1 MSNRIVHTGLY
12 GKTARETIVP
22 VIRRIIHDHGCK
34 ARTERIM
41 SIVATEPVVADD
53 NEIVLSVGTHY
64 DRRKW
69 KDVPSFQTWSDKQVL
84 EHFAWLIKCHVMP
97 SIKLRTTKGWKRSN
111 DETAQ
116 FLGEA
121 EGTGNAFDLNAKVC
135 DIYLA
140 YDVLRGR
147 KLSRCWSEA
156 QKEAVIGKPLDPI
169 STEMKIAQKQEIEKL
184 KTALSDE
191 LRKLDSARYEKIEAV
206 RKAICV
212 EIEELKEAAKK
223 RCEAKIKEIEE
234 MLDAPMAALL
244 TGASLGA

>member
-12 GKTARETIVP
+12 GKTARDTIVP
-22 VIRRIIHDHGCK
+22 VLRRIIYEHRCK

-41 SIVATEPVVADD
+41 SIVATEVVVADD

-97 SIKLRTTKGWKRSN
+97 SIKLRTTKGWKRNN
-111 DETAQ
+111 DETA
-116 FLGEA
+116 
-121 EGTGNAFDLNAKVC
+121 TVIGNFDGDTRMADINARVC

-147 KLSRCWSEA
+147 KLGRCWSEA

-184 KTALSDE
+184 KTALKDE
-191 LRKLDSARYEKIEAV
+191 IRALESERYKKVEEARA
-206 RKAICV
+206 AIYK
-212 EIEELKEAAKK
+212 EIEELKAAAKK
-223 RCEAKIKEIEE
+223 RCDAKIKEIEE
-234 MLDAPMAALL
+234 LLDAPMAALL
-244 TGASLGA
+244 TGAELGA